1 MREIS
6 RRQLIN
12 VVGKN
17 PTQLGISQSGVS
29 HAIGFATESYGLAP
43 QPLREIA
50 TWETELNVTLIER
63 GRAGLVLTE

>member
-29 HAIGFATESYGLAP
+29 HAIGFATS
-43 QPLREIA
+43 LREIA
-50 TWETELNVTLIER
+50 TWETELDVTLIER
-63 GRAGLVLTE
+63 IRAGLVLTE